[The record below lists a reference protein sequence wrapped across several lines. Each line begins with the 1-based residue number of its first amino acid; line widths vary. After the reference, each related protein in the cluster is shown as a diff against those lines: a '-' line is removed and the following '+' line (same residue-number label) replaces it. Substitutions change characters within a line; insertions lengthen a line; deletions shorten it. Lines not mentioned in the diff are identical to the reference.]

1 MTLSSITISGFKS
14 FAKKTTI
21 DISRNVTGI
30 VGPNGSGKSNV
41 AEAIRFVLGE
51 QSMKSIRSKSMG
63 DLIWKGSTQLASLSR
78 ASVSITIDNKNRN
91 AGRGVSE
98 EIAPFLA
105 YDEIVLSREVYID
118 GGSTYKINNTD
129 VRLKDVQAILSLA
142 SIGTSVHTIISQGE
156 ADKILL
162 VSPEER
168 KEMIHDA
175 LGLRVHE
182 MRLKESERKLLKVED
197 HMKTVAL
204 MRRELGP
211 ELSHLKIQIDKIS
224 KIEGERE
231 KLFAAYLSYFVYE
244 NKLINDLKIKT
255 KQYSDNKERLVQ
267 IQNEKN
273 ILSEEE
279 SNIEDERLNSKI
291 EKSKQEEERYA
302 LERSL
307 AEVTYQKNQLK
318 NELEK
323 IPTHA
328 SISKSDYQRF
338 KDSVR
343 SLTDRLE
350 AAITSNNTNDIK
362 SLISEINGVIEHQ
375 FPEFSQVGHTDEI
388 NKKIAECVSKEREIA
403 TQIEKL
409 KSVVVTDNNIEK
421 IREIYSKRQA
431 LESEIASIEKVRQEN
446 EYIARELEE
455 KDRMFAVSLQEATIF
470 VGQKVLMYRDGTLP
484 ADYNHSNNQKALE
497 RSKIRIEEMGVID
510 VSGITMQYE
519 EMNARN
525 IFLENEINDLNN
537 TKASLDTLIADL
549 RITIKT
555 DFEKGLEKINFNF
568 ANFFHNIFPGGKAK
582 LILTETKIANDEE
595 SPSQDATA
603 DQRVKVGVDIEVNL
617 PDKKVKDIN
626 MLSGGEKTLSSIALL
641 FALTSIVPPPFMVLD
656 ETDAALDESNARKYG
671 KLLGKLAEKSRLLVI
686 THNRETMNQCD
697 ILYGITLSA
706 DGGSRIL
713 SIKFD
718 K

>member
-1 MTLSSITISGFKS
+1 MTLSSITITGFKS

-63 DLIWKGSTQLASLSR
+63 DLIFKGSSTLGSLSR
-78 ASVSITIDNKNRN
+78 ASVSITIDNKNKS
-91 AGRGVSE
+91 ASRGVSE

-129 VRLKDVQAILSLA
+129 VRLKDVQAILALA
-142 SIGTSVHTIISQGE
+142 GIGTSVHTIISQGE
-156 ADKILL
+156 ADRILL
-162 VSPEER
+162 VSAEER
-168 KEMIHDA
+168 KEMIQDA

-182 MRLKESERKLLKVED
+182 MRLKESERKLAKVEE
-197 HMKTVAL
+197 HMKTVSL
-204 MRRELGP
+204 MRRELAP
-211 ELSHLKIQIDKIS
+211 ELNHLRIQIEKIS
-224 KIEGERE
+224 KVEEERE
-231 KLFAAYLSYFVYE
+231 KLLNNYILYFVYE
-244 NKLINDLKIKT
+244 SKLISDLKSKT
-255 KQYSDNKERLVQ
+255 KNYASNTERLTQ
-267 IQNEKN
+267 I
-273 ILSEEE
+273 EEE
-279 SNIEDERLNSKI
+279 KRGLAKREEDLELRRRSGAANK
-291 EKSKQEEERYA
+291 KVKEEERYT
-302 LERSL
+302 LERAL
-307 AEVTYQKNQLK
+307 AEVTYQKNLLK

-328 SISKSDYQRF
+328 SISKTDYEKF
-338 KDSVR
+338 KNEIKRLTDELEIAISNNDQNKTR
-343 SLTDRLE
+343 SL
-350 AAITSNNTNDIK
+350 IGG
-362 SLISEINGVIEHQ
+362 INHTIEHQ
-375 FPEFSQVGHTDEI
+375 FPEFSQVGRTDDI
-388 NKKIAECVSKEREIA
+388 QRQIAECVSKENDIKNKIQSIA
-403 TQIEKL
+403 NTGDNAE
-409 KSVVVTDNNIEK
+409 DNNIEELRSIYDK
-421 IREIYSKRQA
+421 RQSLEREI
-431 LESEIASIEKVRQEN
+431 LEIEKLRDEN
-446 EYIARELEE
+446 QFYLKELEE
-455 KDRMFAVSLQEATIF
+455 KDRLFAVNLQEAVIF
-470 VGQKVLMYRDGTLP
+470 VGQKVLNYHEASLP
-484 ADYNHSNNQKALE
+484 TDYNHYNNQKSLE
-497 RSKIRIEEMGVID
+497 RSKIRIEEMGIID
-510 VSGITMQYE
+510 VSSIKMQYE

-525 IFLENEINDLNN
+525 TFLENEINDLTN

-549 RITIKT
+549 RVTIKT
-555 DFEKGLEKINFNF
+555 DFEKGLEKINFTF

-582 LILTETKIANDEE
+582 LILVENKIEREGEETELKT
-595 SPSQDATA
+595 
-603 DQRVKVGVDIEVNL
+603 GVDLDISL
-617 PDKKVKDIN
+617 PQKKVKDIN

-671 KLLGKLAEKSRLLVI
+671 KLLSKLAEKSRLLVI

-697 ILYGITLSA
+697 ILYGITLGG

>member
-1 MTLSSITISGFKS
+1 MTLSSITITGFKS

-63 DLIWKGSTQLASLSR
+63 DLIFKGSSTLGSMSR
-78 ASVSITIDNKNRN
+78 ASVSITIDNKNKSG
-91 AGRGVSE
+91 GRGISE

-118 GGSTYKINNTD
+118 GGSTYKINNTE
-129 VRLKDVQAILSLA
+129 VRLKDVQAVLA
-142 SIGTSVHTIISQGE
+142 LAGIGTSVHTIISQGE
-156 ADKILL
+156 ADRILL
-162 VSPEER
+162 VTAEER
-168 KEMIHDA
+168 KEMIQDA

-182 MRLKESERKLLKVED
+182 MRLKESERKLVKVEE

-204 MRRELGP
+204 MRRELAP
-211 ELSHLKIQIDKIS
+211 ELNHLKLQIDKIS
-224 KIEGERE
+224 KVEEERE
-231 KLFAAYLSYFVYE
+231 KLLKSYILYFVHE
-244 NKLINDLKIKT
+244 SKLINDLKSKT
-255 KQYSDNKERLVQ
+255 KNYREGEERLLQ
-267 IQNEKN
+267 IKQEKEQ
-273 ILSEEE
+273 LDHEEANLE
-279 SNIEDERLNSKI
+279 QKRREGV
-291 EKSKQEEERYA
+291 KQKKLGEEERYT

-307 AEVTYQKNQLK
+307 AEVTYQKNLLR

-328 SISKSDYQRF
+328 SISKTDYEKF
-338 KDSVR
+338 KNEIKR
-343 SLTDRLE
+343 LTDELLI
-350 AAITSNNTNDIK
+350 AISNNNQDKTKTI
-362 SLISEINGVIEHQ
+362 ISSINHTIEHQ
-375 FPEFSQVGHTDEI
+375 FPEFSQVSRTEDIQRDISVCIEKENAIKLEISNLASKSGDEVEEGNI
-388 NKKIAECVSKEREIA
+388 AELKKIYDKRQELEREI
-403 TQIEKL
+403 L
-409 KSVVVTDNNIEK
+409 
-421 IREIYSKRQA
+421 
-431 LESEIASIEKVRQEN
+431 SIEKKREEN
-446 EYIARELEE
+446 AFYLRELEE
-455 KDRMFAVSLQEATIF
+455 KDRMFAVNLQEAVIF
-470 VGQKVLMYRDGTLP
+470 VGQKVLNYHEAQLP
-484 ADYNHSNNQKALE
+484 DDYNHYNNQKSLE

-510 VSGITMQYE
+510 VTTIKMQHE
-519 EMNARN
+519 EMSARSA
-525 IFLENEINDLNN
+525 FLENEINDLTT
-537 TKASLDTLIADL
+537 TKQSLDTLIADL
-549 RITIKT
+549 RVTIKT
-555 DFEKGLEKINFNF
+555 DFEKGLEKINFTF

-582 LILTETKIANDEE
+582 LILNESVVEKEGEE
-595 SPSQDATA
+595 PQ
-603 DQRVKVGVDIEVNL
+603 QKVGVDIDISL
-617 PDKKVKDIN
+617 PEKKVKDIN

-671 KLLGKLAEKSRLLVI
+671 KLLSKLAEKSRLLVI

-697 ILYGITLSA
+697 ILYGITLGG

>member
-1 MTLSSITISGFKS
+1 MTLSSITITGFKS

-63 DLIWKGSTQLASLSR
+63 DLIFKGSSTLGSLSR
-78 ASVSITIDNKNRN
+78 ASVSITIDNKNKS
-91 AGRGVSE
+91 ASRGVSE

-129 VRLKDVQAILSLA
+129 VRLKDVQAILALA
-142 SIGTSVHTIISQGE
+142 GIGTSVHTIISQGE
-156 ADKILL
+156 ADRILL
-162 VSPEER
+162 VSAEER
-168 KEMIHDA
+168 KEMIQDA

-182 MRLKESERKLLKVED
+182 MRLKESERKLVKVEE
-197 HMKTVAL
+197 HMKTVSL
-204 MRRELGP
+204 MRRELAP
-211 ELSHLKIQIDKIS
+211 ELNHLRIQIEKIS
-224 KIEGERE
+224 KVEEERE
-231 KLFAAYLSYFVYE
+231 KLLNNYILYFVYE
-244 NKLINDLKIKT
+244 SKLISELKSKT
-255 KQYSDNKERLVQ
+255 KNYASNTERLTQ
-267 IQNEKN
+267 I
-273 ILSEEE
+273 EEE
-279 SNIEDERLNSKI
+279 KRGLAKREEDLELRRRSGAADK
-291 EKSKQEEERYA
+291 KVKEEERYT
-302 LERSL
+302 LERAL
-307 AEVTYQKNQLK
+307 AEVTYQKNLLK

-328 SISKSDYQRF
+328 SISKTDYEKF
-338 KDSVR
+338 KNEIKRLTDELEIAISNNDQNKTR
-343 SLTDRLE
+343 SL
-350 AAITSNNTNDIK
+350 IGG
-362 SLISEINGVIEHQ
+362 INHTIEHQ
-375 FPEFSQVGHTDEI
+375 FPEFSQVGRTDDI
-388 NKKIAECVSKEREIA
+388 QRQIAECVAKENDIKNKIQSIA
-403 TQIEKL
+403 NTGDNIE
-409 KSVVVTDNNIEK
+409 DNNIEELRSVYDK
-421 IREIYSKRQA
+421 RQSLEREI
-431 LESEIASIEKVRQEN
+431 LEIEKLRDEN
-446 EYIARELEE
+446 QFYLKELEE
-455 KDRMFAVSLQEATIF
+455 KDRLFAVNLQEAVIF
-470 VGQKVLMYRDGTLP
+470 VGQKVLNYHEASLP
-484 ADYNHSNNQKALE
+484 TDYNHYNNQKSLE

-510 VSGITMQYE
+510 VSSIKMQYE

-525 IFLENEINDLNN
+525 TFLENEINDLTN

-549 RITIKT
+549 RVTIKT
-555 DFEKGLEKINFNF
+555 DFEKGLEKINFTF

-582 LILTETKIANDEE
+582 LILVENKIEREGEETELKT
-595 SPSQDATA
+595 
-603 DQRVKVGVDIEVNL
+603 GVDLDISL
-617 PDKKVKDIN
+617 PQKKVKDIN

-671 KLLGKLAEKSRLLVI
+671 KLLSKLAEKSRLLVI

-697 ILYGITLSA
+697 ILYGITLGG

>member
-63 DLIWKGSTQLASLSR
+63 DLIFKGSSTLGSLSR
-78 ASVSITIDNKNRN
+78 ASVSITIDNKGRS

-98 EIAPFLA
+98 ELAPFLA

-129 VRLKDVQAILSLA
+129 VRLKDVQAILALA
-142 SIGTSVHTIISQGE
+142 GIGTSVHTIISQGE
-156 ADKILL
+156 ADRILL
-162 VSPEER
+162 VSAEDR
-168 KEMIHDA
+168 KDMIQDA

-182 MRLKESERKLLKVED
+182 MRLKESERKLLKVEE
-197 HMKTVAL
+197 HMKTVSL
-204 MRRELGP
+204 MRRELAP
-211 ELSHLKIQIDKIS
+211 ELNHLKIQIEKID

-231 KLFAAYLSYFVYE
+231 KLFNAYLQYFLYE
-244 NKLINDLKIKT
+244 NNIINSLKQKMS
-255 KQYSDNKERLVQ
+255 QYNDNKDRLIQ
-267 IQNEKN
+267 IENEKQ
-273 ILSEEE
+273 LLVEKE
-279 SNIEDERLNSKI
+279 SKIEDDRLNSKI
-291 EKSKQEEERYA
+291 EKSKQEEERYS

-307 AEVTYQKNQLK
+307 AEVVYQKNILK

-328 SISKSDYQRF
+328 SISKADYQKF

-343 SLTDRLE
+343 SLTDKLE
-350 AAITSNNTNDIK
+350 SAVASNNTNEIK
-362 SLISEINGVIEHQ
+362 SLIHEINNTVEHQ

-388 NKKIAECVSKEREIA
+388 NRQIAECVSKERDI
-403 TQIEKL
+403 QSKIESL
-409 KSVVVTDNNIEK
+409 KSVTVTDNNIEVIK
-421 IREIYSKRQA
+421 EIYNKRQELDREVA
-431 LESEIASIEKVRQEN
+431 AIEKVRQEN

-470 VGQKVLMYRDGTLP
+470 VGQKVLAYRDGTLP
-484 ADYNHSNNQKALE
+484 ADYNHYNNQKALE

-510 VSGITMQYE
+510 IVGIKMQYE

-525 IFLENEINDLNN
+525 TFLENEINDLNK
-537 TKASLDTLIADL
+537 TKESLDTLIADL
-549 RITIKT
+549 RATIKT
-555 DFEKGLEKINFNF
+555 DFEKGLEKINFTF

-582 LILTETKIANDEE
+582 LILTETKLEKEDGDDSEE
-595 SPSQDATA
+595 K
-603 DQRVKVGVDIEVNL
+603 VKVGVELDISL
-617 PDKKVKDIN
+617 PEKKVKDIN

-671 KLLGKLAEKSRLLVI
+671 KLLSKLAEKSRLLVI

-697 ILYGITLSA
+697 ILYGITLGG

>member
-1 MTLSSITISGFKS
+1 MTLSSITITGFKS

-63 DLIWKGSTQLASLSR
+63 DLIFKGSSTLGSLSR
-78 ASVSITIDNKNRN
+78 ASVSITIDNKNKS
-91 AGRGVSE
+91 ASRGVSE

-129 VRLKDVQAILSLA
+129 VRLKDVQAILALA
-142 SIGTSVHTIISQGE
+142 GIGTSVHTIISQGE
-156 ADKILL
+156 ADRILL
-162 VSPEER
+162 VSAEER
-168 KEMIHDA
+168 KEMIQDA

-182 MRLKESERKLLKVED
+182 MRLKESERKLAKVEE
-197 HMKTVAL
+197 HMKTVSL
-204 MRRELGP
+204 MRRELAP
-211 ELSHLKIQIDKIS
+211 ELNHLRIQIEKIS
-224 KIEGERE
+224 KVEEERE
-231 KLFAAYLSYFVYE
+231 KLLNNYILYFVYE
-244 NKLINDLKIKT
+244 SKLISELKSKT
-255 KQYSDNKERLVQ
+255 KNYASNTERLTQ
-267 IQNEKN
+267 I
-273 ILSEEE
+273 EEE
-279 SNIEDERLNSKI
+279 KRGLAKREEDLELRRRSGAADK
-291 EKSKQEEERYA
+291 KVKEEERYT
-302 LERSL
+302 LERAL
-307 AEVTYQKNQLK
+307 AEVTYQKNLLK

-328 SISKSDYQRF
+328 SISKTDYEKF
-338 KDSVR
+338 KNEIKRLTDELEIAISNNDQNKTR
-343 SLTDRLE
+343 SL
-350 AAITSNNTNDIK
+350 IGG
-362 SLISEINGVIEHQ
+362 INHTIEHQ
-375 FPEFSQVGHTDEI
+375 FPEFSQVGRTDDI
-388 NKKIAECVSKEREIA
+388 QRQIAECVAKENDIKNKIQSIA
-403 TQIEKL
+403 NTGDNIE
-409 KSVVVTDNNIEK
+409 DNNIEELRSVYDK
-421 IREIYSKRQA
+421 RQSLEREI
-431 LESEIASIEKVRQEN
+431 LEIEKLRDEN
-446 EYIARELEE
+446 QFYLKELEE
-455 KDRMFAVSLQEATIF
+455 KDRLFAVNLQEAVIF
-470 VGQKVLMYRDGTLP
+470 VGQKVLNYHEASLP
-484 ADYNHSNNQKALE
+484 TDYNHYNNQKSLE

-510 VSGITMQYE
+510 VSSIKMQYE

-525 IFLENEINDLNN
+525 TFLENEINDLTN

-549 RITIKT
+549 RVTIKT
-555 DFEKGLEKINFNF
+555 DFEKGLEKINFTF

-582 LILTETKIANDEE
+582 LILVENKIEREGEETELKT
-595 SPSQDATA
+595 
-603 DQRVKVGVDIEVNL
+603 GVDLDISL
-617 PDKKVKDIN
+617 PQKKVKDIN

-671 KLLGKLAEKSRLLVI
+671 KLLSKLAEKSRLLVI

-697 ILYGITLSA
+697 ILYGITLGG

>member
-1 MTLSSITISGFKS
+1 MTLSSITITGFKS

-63 DLIWKGSTQLASLSR
+63 DLIFKGSSTLGSLSR
-78 ASVSITIDNKNRN
+78 ASVSITIDNKNKS
-91 AGRGVSE
+91 ASRGVSE

-129 VRLKDVQAILSLA
+129 VRLKDVQAILALA
-142 SIGTSVHTIISQGE
+142 GIGTSVHTIISQGE
-156 ADKILL
+156 ADRILL
-162 VSPEER
+162 VSAEER
-168 KEMIHDA
+168 KEMIQDA

-182 MRLKESERKLLKVED
+182 MRLKESERKLAKVEE
-197 HMKTVAL
+197 HMKTVSL
-204 MRRELGP
+204 MRRELAP
-211 ELSHLKIQIDKIS
+211 ELNHLRIQIEKIS
-224 KIEGERE
+224 KVEEERE
-231 KLFAAYLSYFVYE
+231 KLLNNYILYFVYE
-244 NKLINDLKIKT
+244 SKLISELKSKT
-255 KQYSDNKERLVQ
+255 KNYASNTERLTQ
-267 IQNEKN
+267 I
-273 ILSEEE
+273 EEE
-279 SNIEDERLNSKI
+279 KRGLAKREEDLELRRRSGAADK
-291 EKSKQEEERYA
+291 KVKEEERYT
-302 LERSL
+302 LERAL
-307 AEVTYQKNQLK
+307 AEVTYQKNLLK

-328 SISKSDYQRF
+328 SISKTDYEKF
-338 KDSVR
+338 KNEIKRLTDELEIAISNNDQNKTR
-343 SLTDRLE
+343 SL
-350 AAITSNNTNDIK
+350 IGG
-362 SLISEINGVIEHQ
+362 INHTIEHQ
-375 FPEFSQVGHTDEI
+375 FPEFSQVGRTDDI
-388 NKKIAECVSKEREIA
+388 QRQIAECVAKENDIKNKIQSIA
-403 TQIEKL
+403 NTGDNIE
-409 KSVVVTDNNIEK
+409 DNNIEELRSVYDK
-421 IREIYSKRQA
+421 RQSLEREI
-431 LESEIASIEKVRQEN
+431 LEIEKLRDEN
-446 EYIARELEE
+446 QFYLKELEE
-455 KDRMFAVSLQEATIF
+455 KDRLFAVNLQEAVIF
-470 VGQKVLMYRDGTLP
+470 VGQKVLNYHEASLP
-484 ADYNHSNNQKALE
+484 TDYNHYNNQKSLE
-497 RSKIRIEEMGVID
+497 RSKIRIEEMGIID
-510 VSGITMQYE
+510 VSSIKMQYE

-525 IFLENEINDLNN
+525 TFLENEINDLTN

-549 RITIKT
+549 RVTIKT
-555 DFEKGLEKINFNF
+555 DFEKGLEKINFTF

-582 LILTETKIANDEE
+582 LILVENKIEREGEETELKT
-595 SPSQDATA
+595 
-603 DQRVKVGVDIEVNL
+603 GVDLDISL
-617 PDKKVKDIN
+617 PQKKVKDIN

-671 KLLGKLAEKSRLLVI
+671 KLLSKLAEKSRLLVI

-697 ILYGITLSA
+697 ILYGITLGG

>member
-1 MTLSSITISGFKS
+1 MTLSSITITGFKS

-63 DLIWKGSTQLASLSR
+63 DLIFKGSSTLGSLSR
-78 ASVSITIDNKNRN
+78 ASVSITIDNKNKS
-91 AGRGVSE
+91 ASRGVSE

-129 VRLKDVQAILSLA
+129 VRLKDVQAILALA
-142 SIGTSVHTIISQGE
+142 GIGTSVHTIISQGE
-156 ADKILL
+156 ADRILL
-162 VSPEER
+162 VSAEER
-168 KEMIHDA
+168 KEMIQDA

-182 MRLKESERKLLKVED
+182 MRLKESERKLAKVEE
-197 HMKTVAL
+197 HMKTVSL
-204 MRRELGP
+204 MRRELAP
-211 ELSHLKIQIDKIS
+211 ELNHLRIQIEKIS
-224 KIEGERE
+224 KVEEERE
-231 KLFAAYLSYFVYE
+231 KLLNNYILYFVYE
-244 NKLINDLKIKT
+244 SKLISELKSKT
-255 KQYSDNKERLVQ
+255 KNYASNTERLTQ
-267 IQNEKN
+267 I
-273 ILSEEE
+273 EEE
-279 SNIEDERLNSKI
+279 KRGLAKREEDLELRRRSGAANK
-291 EKSKQEEERYA
+291 KVKEEERYT
-302 LERSL
+302 LERAL
-307 AEVTYQKNQLK
+307 AEVTYQKNLLK

-328 SISKSDYQRF
+328 SISKTDYEKF
-338 KDSVR
+338 KNEIKRLTDELEIAISNNDQNKTR
-343 SLTDRLE
+343 SL
-350 AAITSNNTNDIK
+350 IGG
-362 SLISEINGVIEHQ
+362 INHTIEHQ
-375 FPEFSQVGHTDEI
+375 FPEFSQVGRTDDI
-388 NKKIAECVSKEREIA
+388 QRQIAECVSKENDIKNKIQSIANTGDNAEDNNIDELRSIYDKRQSLEREILE
-403 TQIEKL
+403 IEKL
-409 KSVVVTDNNIEK
+409 RD
-421 IREIYSKRQA
+421 
-431 LESEIASIEKVRQEN
+431 EN
-446 EYIARELEE
+446 QFYLKELEE
-455 KDRMFAVSLQEATIF
+455 KDRLFAVNLQEAVIF
-470 VGQKVLMYRDGTLP
+470 VGQKVLNYHEASLP
-484 ADYNHSNNQKALE
+484 TDYNHYNNQKSLE
-497 RSKIRIEEMGVID
+497 RSKIRIEEMGIID
-510 VSGITMQYE
+510 VSSIKMQYE

-525 IFLENEINDLNN
+525 TFLENEINDLTN

-549 RITIKT
+549 RVTIKT
-555 DFEKGLEKINFNF
+555 DFEKGLEKINFTF

-582 LILTETKIANDEE
+582 LILVENKIEREGEETELKT
-595 SPSQDATA
+595 
-603 DQRVKVGVDIEVNL
+603 GVDLDISL
-617 PDKKVKDIN
+617 PQKKVKDIN

-671 KLLGKLAEKSRLLVI
+671 KLLSKLAEKSRLLVI

-697 ILYGITLSA
+697 ILYGITLGG

>member
-1 MTLSSITISGFKS
+1 MTLSSITITGFKS

-63 DLIWKGSTQLASLSR
+63 DLIFKGSSTLGSLSR
-78 ASVSITIDNKNRN
+78 ASVSITIDNKNKS
-91 AGRGVSE
+91 ASRGVSE

-129 VRLKDVQAILSLA
+129 VRLKDVQAILALA
-142 SIGTSVHTIISQGE
+142 GIGTSVHTIISQGE
-156 ADKILL
+156 ADRILL
-162 VSPEER
+162 VSAEER
-168 KEMIHDA
+168 KEMIQDA

-182 MRLKESERKLLKVED
+182 MRLKESERKLAKVEE
-197 HMKTVAL
+197 HMKTVSL
-204 MRRELGP
+204 MRRELAP
-211 ELSHLKIQIDKIS
+211 ELNHLRIQIEKIS
-224 KIEGERE
+224 KVEEERE
-231 KLFAAYLSYFVYE
+231 KLLNNYILYFVYE
-244 NKLINDLKIKT
+244 SKLISELKSKT
-255 KQYSDNKERLVQ
+255 KNYASNTERLTQ
-267 IQNEKN
+267 I
-273 ILSEEE
+273 EEE
-279 SNIEDERLNSKI
+279 KRGLAKREEDLELRRRSGAANK
-291 EKSKQEEERYA
+291 KVKEEERYT
-302 LERSL
+302 LERAL
-307 AEVTYQKNQLK
+307 AEVTYQKNLLK

-328 SISKSDYQRF
+328 SISKTDYEKF
-338 KDSVR
+338 KNEIKRLTDELEIAISNNDQNKTR
-343 SLTDRLE
+343 SL
-350 AAITSNNTNDIK
+350 IGG
-362 SLISEINGVIEHQ
+362 INHTIEHQ
-375 FPEFSQVGHTDEI
+375 FPEFSQVGRTDDI
-388 NKKIAECVSKEREIA
+388 QRQIAECVAKENDIKNKIQSIA
-403 TQIEKL
+403 NTGDNIE
-409 KSVVVTDNNIEK
+409 DNNIEELRSVYDK
-421 IREIYSKRQA
+421 RQSLEREI
-431 LESEIASIEKVRQEN
+431 LEIEKLRDEN
-446 EYIARELEE
+446 QFYLKELEE
-455 KDRMFAVSLQEATIF
+455 KDRLFAVNLQEAVIF
-470 VGQKVLMYRDGTLP
+470 VGQKVLNYHEASLP
-484 ADYNHSNNQKALE
+484 TDYNHYNNQKSLE

-510 VSGITMQYE
+510 VSSIKMQYE

-525 IFLENEINDLNN
+525 TFLENEINDLTN

-549 RITIKT
+549 RVTIKT
-555 DFEKGLEKINFNF
+555 DFEKGLEKINFTF

-582 LILTETKIANDEE
+582 LILVENKIEREGEETELKT
-595 SPSQDATA
+595 
-603 DQRVKVGVDIEVNL
+603 GVDLDISL
-617 PDKKVKDIN
+617 PQKKVKDIN

-671 KLLGKLAEKSRLLVI
+671 KLLSKLAEKSRLLVI

-697 ILYGITLSA
+697 ILYGITLGG

>member
-1 MTLSSITISGFKS
+1 MTLSSITITGFKS

-63 DLIWKGSTQLASLSR
+63 DLIFKGSSTLGSLSR
-78 ASVSITIDNKNRN
+78 ASVSITIDNKNKS
-91 AGRGVSE
+91 ASRGVSE

-129 VRLKDVQAILSLA
+129 VRLKDVQAILALA
-142 SIGTSVHTIISQGE
+142 GIGTSVHTIISQGE
-156 ADKILL
+156 ADRILL
-162 VSPEER
+162 VSAEER
-168 KEMIHDA
+168 KEMIQDA

-182 MRLKESERKLLKVED
+182 MRLKESERKLAKVEE
-197 HMKTVAL
+197 HMKTVSL
-204 MRRELGP
+204 MRRELAP
-211 ELSHLKIQIDKIS
+211 ELNHLRIQIEKIS
-224 KIEGERE
+224 KVEEERE
-231 KLFAAYLSYFVYE
+231 KLLNNYILYFVYE
-244 NKLINDLKIKT
+244 SKLISELKSKT
-255 KQYSDNKERLVQ
+255 KNYASNTERLTQ
-267 IQNEKN
+267 I
-273 ILSEEE
+273 EEE
-279 SNIEDERLNSKI
+279 KRGLAKREEDLELRRRSGAADK
-291 EKSKQEEERYA
+291 KVKEEERYT
-302 LERSL
+302 LERAL
-307 AEVTYQKNQLK
+307 AEVTYQKNLLK

-328 SISKSDYQRF
+328 SISKTDYEKF
-338 KDSVR
+338 KNEIKRLTDELEIAISNNDQNKTR
-343 SLTDRLE
+343 SL
-350 AAITSNNTNDIK
+350 IGG
-362 SLISEINGVIEHQ
+362 INHTIEHQ
-375 FPEFSQVGHTDEI
+375 FPEFSQVGRTDDI
-388 NKKIAECVSKEREIA
+388 QRQIAECVSKENDIKNKIQSIA
-403 TQIEKL
+403 NTGDNIE
-409 KSVVVTDNNIEK
+409 DNNIEELRSVYDK
-421 IREIYSKRQA
+421 RQSLEREI
-431 LESEIASIEKVRQEN
+431 LEIEKLRDEN
-446 EYIARELEE
+446 QFYLKELEE
-455 KDRMFAVSLQEATIF
+455 KDRLFAVNLQEAVIF
-470 VGQKVLMYRDGTLP
+470 VGQKVLNYHEASLP
-484 ADYNHSNNQKALE
+484 TDYNHYNNQKSLE

-510 VSGITMQYE
+510 VSSIKMQYE

-525 IFLENEINDLNN
+525 TFLENEINDLTN

-549 RITIKT
+549 RVTIKT
-555 DFEKGLEKINFNF
+555 DFEKGLEKINFTF

-582 LILTETKIANDEE
+582 LILVENKIEREGEETELKT
-595 SPSQDATA
+595 
-603 DQRVKVGVDIEVNL
+603 GVDLDISL
-617 PDKKVKDIN
+617 PQKKVKDIN

-671 KLLGKLAEKSRLLVI
+671 KLLSKLAEKSRLLVI

-697 ILYGITLSA
+697 ILYGITLGG

>member
-63 DLIWKGSTQLASLSR
+63 DLIFKGSSTLGSLSR
-78 ASVSITIDNKNRN
+78 ASVSITIDNKGRN
-91 AGRGVSE
+91 AARGVSE
-98 EIAPFLA
+98 DIAPFLA

-129 VRLKDVQAILSLA
+129 VRLKDVQAILALA
-142 SIGTSVHTIISQGE
+142 GIGTSVHTIISQGE
-156 ADKILL
+156 SDKILL
-162 VSPEER
+162 VSAEER
-168 KEMIHDA
+168 KEMIQDA

-182 MRLKESERKLLKVED
+182 MRLKESERKLVKVEE

-211 ELSHLKIQIDKIS
+211 ELSHLKIQIEKIG

-231 KLFAAYLSYFVYE
+231 KLYTSYLSYFAYE
-244 NKLINDLKIKT
+244 DKLINDLKSRT
-255 KQYSDNKERLVQ
+255 KQYADNKERLIQ
-267 IQNEKN
+267 IENEKQQ
-273 ILSEEE
+273 LAVEE
-279 SNIEDERLNSKI
+279 SKIEDDRLNSKI
-291 EKSKQEEERYA
+291 EKSKQEEERYS

-307 AEVTYQKNQLK
+307 AEITYQKNQLK

-328 SISKSDYQRF
+328 SISKADYQKF

-350 AAITSNNTNDIK
+350 AAIISNNTNEIK

-388 NKKIAECVSKEREIA
+388 NKKIAECVEKEKGIA
-403 TQIEKL
+403 VQIENL
-409 KSVVVTDNNIEK
+409 KSVVVTDNNIEQIK
-421 IREIYSKRQA
+421 NIYNKRQTLEREIA
-431 LESEIASIEKVRQEN
+431 NIEKTRQEN
-446 EYIARELEE
+446 EYLMREMEE
-455 KDRMFAVSLQEATIF
+455 KERLFAVSLQEAVIF
-470 VGQKVLMYRDGTLP
+470 VGQKVLDYHTASLP
-484 ADYNHSNNQKALE
+484 ADYNHYNNTKALE
-497 RSKIRIEEMGVID
+497 RSKIRIEEMGVMD
-510 VSGITMQYE
+510 VAGITMQYE

-525 IFLENEINDLNN
+525 TFLENEINDLNN

-549 RITIKT
+549 RVTIKT
-555 DFEKGLEKINFNF
+555 DFEKGLEKINFTF

-582 LILTETKIANDEE
+582 LILLETKIEKAEGEE
-595 SPSQDATA
+595 GEEK
-603 DQRVKVGVDIEVNL
+603 VKVGVDIEVNL

-671 KLLGKLAEKSRLLVI
+671 KLLAKLAEKSRLLVI

-697 ILYGITLSA
+697 ILYGITLGG